1 MLQFIA
7 SNINSIFT
15 IIAVLFVIGIIGLLF
30 CTTMPYYDEYFDIFG
45 IITLLSAIVGLTLL
59 FNISK
64 PYPVSNA
71 PWKTIYKNNLNANV
85 QINYEDS
92 DDSSDKYSLDTGKRG
107 KARQSIQK
115 FQSRLKEADVFS
127 SVQLNV
133 TKDDDS
139 VAKTVMLENKNLI
152 TKDIDLNNARIAK
165 IEYRPLDGE
174 TRKVFGVKGKTEST
188 NKDGEIRITF
198 KSNNNKQL
206 ENLFKD

>member
-30 CTTMPYYDEYFDIFG
+30 CATMPYYDEYFDIFG

-71 PWKTIYKNNLNANV
+71 PWKTIYKNDLNANI

-92 DDSSDKYSLDTGKRG
+92 DDPSYKYSLDTGKTN
-107 KARQSIQK
+107 QNIQK

-127 SVQLNV
+127 SVQLTV
-133 TKDDDS
+133 TKGDDS

>member
-1 MLQFIA
+1 MLEFIA
-7 SNINSIFT
+7 LNINSIST
-15 IIAVLFVIGIIGLLF
+15 IIVVLFVIGIIGTLF
-30 CTTMPYYDEYFDIFG
+30 CATNPYYNEHGDTFG

-92 DDSSDKYSLDTGKRG
+92 DDSSDKYSLDTGK
-107 KARQSIQK
+107 ARQSIQK

-127 SVQLNV
+127 SVQLTV

-165 IEYRPLDGE
+165 IEYRQLDGE

-188 NKDGEIRITF
+188 NKDGEIRITL
-198 KSNNNKQL
+198 KSNNDKQL

>member
-1 MLQFIA
+1 MLKFIA
-7 SNINSIFT
+7 LNINSIST
-15 IIAVLFVIGIIGLLF
+15 IIAVLFVIGAIGTCYCATKPF
-30 CTTMPYYDEYFDIFG
+30 YDEYVDTFG
-45 IITLLSAIVGLTLL
+45 IIALSSAIVELTLL

-71 PWKTIYKNNLNANV
+71 PWKTIYKNDLNANI
-85 QINYEDS
+85 QINYKDS
-92 DDSSDKYSLDTGKRG
+92 DDSSDKYSLETGKTN
-107 KARQSIQK
+107 QSIQK
-115 FQSRLKEADVFS
+115 FQSQLKEADVFS
-127 SVQLNV
+127 SVQLTV
-133 TKDDDS
+133 TKGNDS
-139 VAKTVMLENKNLI
+139 IAKTVMLENKNLI
-152 TKDIDLNNARIAK
+152 AKNVDLNNARIVK

>member
-1 MLQFIA
+1 MLKFIA
-7 SNINSIFT
+7 LNINSIST
-15 IIAVLFVIGIIGLLF
+15 IIVVLFVIGIIGTLF
-30 CTTMPYYDEYFDIFG
+30 CATNPYYNEHCDTFG

-71 PWKTIYKNNLNANV
+71 PWKTIYKNNLNANI

-92 DDSSDKYSLDTGKRG
+92 DDPSNKYSLDTGKTN
-107 KARQSIQK
+107 QNIQK

-127 SVQLNV
+127 SVQLTV
-133 TKDDDS
+133 TKGDDS

>member
-1 MLQFIA
+1 MLEFIA
-7 SNINSIFT
+7 LNINSIST
-15 IIAVLFVIGIIGLLF
+15 IIAVLFVIGIIGVLF
-30 CTTMPYYDEYFDIFG
+30 CATNPYYNEHGDTFG

-71 PWKTIYKNNLNANV
+71 PWKTIYKNDLNANI

-92 DDSSDKYSLDTGKRG
+92 DDSSDKYSLETGKTN
-107 KARQSIQK
+107 QSIQK

-127 SVQLNV
+127 SVQLTV
-133 TKDDDS
+133 TKGDDS
-139 VAKTVMLENKNLI
+139 IAKTVMLENKNLI

-188 NKDGEIRITF
+188 NKDGEIRITL
-198 KSNNNKQL
+198 KSNNDKQL

>member
-1 MLQFIA
+1 MLEFIA
-7 SNINSIFT
+7 LNINSIST
-15 IIAVLFVIGIIGLLF
+15 IIVVLFVIGIIGTLF
-30 CTTMPYYDEYFDIFG
+30 CATNPYYNEHGDTFG

-92 DDSSDKYSLDTGKRG
+92 DDSSDKYSLDTGK
-107 KARQSIQK
+107 ARQSIQK

-127 SVQLNV
+127 SVQLTV

-152 TKDIDLNNARIAK
+152 TKDIDLNNARIVK

>member
-15 IIAVLFVIGIIGLLF
+15 IIAVLFVIGIIGLFF
-30 CTTMPYYDEYFDIFG
+30 CATMPYYDEYFDIFG

-71 PWKTIYKNNLNANV
+71 PWKTIYKNDLNANI

-92 DDSSDKYSLDTGKRG
+92 DDPSDKYSLDTGKTN
-107 KARQSIQK
+107 QNIQK

-127 SVQLNV
+127 SVQLTV
-133 TKDDDS
+133 TKGDDS

>member
-1 MLQFIA
+1 MLEFIA
-7 SNINSIFT
+7 LNINSIST
-15 IIAVLFVIGIIGLLF
+15 IILVLFVIGVIGACF
-30 CTTMPYYDEYFDIFG
+30 CATNPFYNEYADTFG
-45 IITLLSAIVGLTLL
+45 IITLSSAIVGLTLL

-71 PWKTIYKNNLNANV
+71 QWKTIYKNDLNANI
-85 QINYEDS
+85 QINYEDY
-92 DDSSDKYSLDTGKRG
+92 DDSSDKYSLDTEKTT
-107 KARQSIQK
+107 QNIQK
-115 FQSRLKEADVFS
+115 FQSRLQEADVFS
-127 SVQLNV
+127 SVQLTV
-133 TKDDDS
+133 TKGNDS

-152 TKDIDLNNARIAK
+152 TKDIDLNNARIVK

>member
-1 MLQFIA
+1 MLKFIA
-7 SNINSIFT
+7 LNINSIST
-15 IIAVLFVIGIIGLLF
+15 IIAVLFVIGIIGVLF
-30 CTTMPYYDEYFDIFG
+30 CATNPYYNEHGDTFG

-71 PWKTIYKNNLNANV
+71 PWKTIYKNDLNANI

-92 DDSSDKYSLDTGKRG
+92 DDSSDKYSLETGKTN
-107 KARQSIQK
+107 QSIQK

-127 SVQLNV
+127 NVQLTV
-133 TKDDDS
+133 TKGNDS

-152 TKDIDLNNARIAK
+152 TKNVNLNNAHIAK

>member
-1 MLQFIA
+1 MLEFIA
-7 SNINSIFT
+7 LNINSIST
-15 IIAVLFVIGIIGLLF
+15 IIVVLFVIGIIGALF
-30 CTTMPYYDEYFDIFG
+30 CATNPYYNEHGDTFG

-71 PWKTIYKNNLNANV
+71 PWKTIYKNDLNANI

-92 DDSSDKYSLDTGKRG
+92 DDPSDKYSLDTGKTN
-107 KARQSIQK
+107 QNIQK

-127 SVQLNV
+127 SVQLTV
-133 TKDDDS
+133 TKGDDS

>member
-1 MLQFIA
+1 MLEFIA

-15 IIAVLFVIGIIGLLF
+15 IIAVLFVIGIIGVLF
-30 CTTMPYYDEYFDIFG
+30 CATNPYYNEHGDTFG

-71 PWKTIYKNNLNANV
+71 QWKTIYKNNLNANI
-85 QINYEDS
+85 QINYEDD
-92 DDSSDKYSLDTGKRG
+92 DDSSDKYSLETGKTN
-107 KARQSIQK
+107 QSIQK

-127 SVQLNV
+127 SVQLTV
-133 TKDDDS
+133 TKGDDS

>member
-1 MLQFIA
+1 MLKFIA
-7 SNINSIFT
+7 LNINSIST
-15 IIAVLFVIGIIGLLF
+15 IIVVLFVIGIIGVLF
-30 CTTMPYYDEYFDIFG
+30 CATNPYYNEHGDTFG

-71 PWKTIYKNNLNANV
+71 PWKTIYKNDLNANI
-85 QINYEDS
+85 QINYKDY
-92 DDSSDKYSLDTGKRG
+92 DDSFDKYSLETGKTN
-107 KARQSIQK
+107 QSIQK
-115 FQSRLKEADVFS
+115 FQSQLKEADVFS
-127 SVQLNV
+127 NVQLTV
-133 TKDDDS
+133 TKGNDS

-152 TKDIDLNNARIAK
+152 TKNVDLNNARIVK

-174 TRKVFGVKGKTEST
+174 TQKVFGVKGKTEST

>member
-1 MLQFIA
+1 MLKFIA
-7 SNINSIFT
+7 LNINSIST
-15 IIAVLFVIGIIGLLF
+15 IIAVLFVIGAIGACYCATKPF
-30 CTTMPYYDEYFDIFG
+30 YDEYADTFG
-45 IITLLSAIVGLTLL
+45 IIALSSAIVGLTLL

-71 PWKTIYKNNLNANV
+71 PWKTIYKNDLNANI
-85 QINYEDS
+85 QINYKDS
-92 DDSSDKYSLDTGKRG
+92 DDSSDKYSLETEKTN
-107 KARQSIQK
+107 QSIQK
-115 FQSRLKEADVFS
+115 FQSQLKEADVFS
-127 SVQLNV
+127 SVQLTV
-133 TKDDDS
+133 TKGNDS
-139 VAKTVMLENKNLI
+139 IAKTVMLENKNLI
-152 TKDIDLNNARIAK
+152 TKNVDLNNARIVK

>member
-1 MLQFIA
+1 MLKFIA
-7 SNINSIFT
+7 LNINSIST
-15 IIAVLFVIGIIGLLF
+15 IIAVLFVIGIIGVLF
-30 CTTMPYYDEYFDIFG
+30 CATNPYYNEHGDTFG

-71 PWKTIYKNNLNANV
+71 PWKTIYKNDLNANI

-92 DDSSDKYSLDTGKRG
+92 DDSSDKYSLETGKTN
-107 KARQSIQK
+107 QSIQK

-127 SVQLNV
+127 NVQLTV
-133 TKDDDS
+133 TKGDDS

-152 TKDIDLNNARIAK
+152 AKNVDLNNARIVK

-174 TRKVFGVKGKTEST
+174 TRNVFGVKGKTEST
-188 NKDGEIRITF
+188 NKDGEIRITV

>member
-30 CTTMPYYDEYFDIFG
+30 CATMPYYDEYFDTFG

-92 DDSSDKYSLDTGKRG
+92 DDSSDKYSLDTGK
-107 KARQSIQK
+107 ARQSIQK

-127 SVQLNV
+127 SVQLTV

-165 IEYRPLDGE
+165 IEYRQLDGE

>member
-1 MLQFIA
+1 MLKFIA
-7 SNINSIFT
+7 LNINSIST
-15 IIAVLFVIGIIGLLF
+15 IIAVLFVIGIIGVLF
-30 CTTMPYYDEYFDIFG
+30 CATNPYYNEHGDTFG

-71 PWKTIYKNNLNANV
+71 PWKTIYKNDLNANI

-92 DDSSDKYSLDTGKRG
+92 DDSSDKYSLETEKTN
-107 KARQSIQK
+107 QSIQK

-127 SVQLNV
+127 NVQLTV
-133 TKDDDS
+133 TKGNDS

-152 TKDIDLNNARIAK
+152 TKNVNLNNAHIAK

-188 NKDGEIRITF
+188 NKDGEIRITL

>member
-1 MLQFIA
+1 MLKFIA
-7 SNINSIFT
+7 LHINSIST
-15 IIAVLFVIGIIGLLF
+15 IIAVLFVIGIIGVLF
-30 CTTMPYYDEYFDIFG
+30 CATNPYYNEHGDTFG

-71 PWKTIYKNNLNANV
+71 PWKTIYKNNLNANI

-92 DDSSDKYSLDTGKRG
+92 DDSSDKYSLETGKTN
-107 KARQSIQK
+107 QSIQK

-127 SVQLNV
+127 NVQLTV
-133 TKDDDS
+133 TKGNDS

-152 TKDIDLNNARIAK
+152 TKNVDLNNARIVK

>member
-1 MLQFIA
+1 MLKFIA
-7 SNINSIFT
+7 LNINSIST
-15 IIAVLFVIGIIGLLF
+15 IIAVLFVIGIIGVLF
-30 CTTMPYYDEYFDIFG
+30 CATNPYYNEHGDTFG

-71 PWKTIYKNNLNANV
+71 PWKTIYKNDLNANI

-92 DDSSDKYSLDTGKRG
+92 DDSSDKYSLETGKTN
-107 KARQSIQK
+107 QSIQK

-127 SVQLNV
+127 NVQLTV
-133 TKDDDS
+133 TKGDDS
-139 VAKTVMLENKNLI
+139 IAKTVMLENKNLI

-188 NKDGEIRITF
+188 NKDGEIRITL
-198 KSNNNKQL
+198 KSNNDKQL

>member
-30 CTTMPYYDEYFDIFG
+30 CATMPYYDEYFDIFG

-85 QINYEDS
+85 QINYKDS
-92 DDSSDKYSLDTGKRG
+92 DDSSDKYSLDTG

-127 SVQLNV
+127 SVQLTV

>member
-1 MLQFIA
+1 MLEFIA
-7 SNINSIFT
+7 SNINSIST
-15 IIAVLFVIGIIGLLF
+15 IIVILFVIGIIGVLF
-30 CTTMPYYDEYFDIFG
+30 CATNPYYNEHGDTFG

-71 PWKTIYKNNLNANV
+71 PWKTIYKNNLNANI

-92 DDSSDKYSLDTGKRG
+92 DDSSDKYSLETGKTN
-107 KARQSIQK
+107 QSIQK

-127 SVQLNV
+127 SVQLTV
-133 TKDDDS
+133 TKGDDS
-139 VAKTVMLENKNLI
+139 IAKTVMLENKNLI

-188 NKDGEIRITF
+188 NKDGEIRITL
-198 KSNNNKQL
+198 KSNNDKQL

>member
-15 IIAVLFVIGIIGLLF
+15 IIAILFVIGLIGVLF
-30 CTTMPYYDEYFDIFG
+30 CAITPYYDEYVDKFG
-45 IITLLSAIVGLTLL
+45 IIALLSVIVGLTLL

-71 PWKTIYKNNLNANV
+71 PWKTIYKNDLNANI
-85 QINYEDS
+85 QIKYEDYT
-92 DDSSDKYSLDTGKRG
+92 DSSDKYSLDTGKTN
-107 KARQSIQK
+107 QSIQK

-127 SVQLNV
+127 SVQLTV
-133 TKDDDS
+133 TKGDDS

-152 TKDIDLNNARIAK
+152 TKNVDLNNTRIVK

-174 TRKVFGVKGKTEST
+174 TRKVFGAKGKTEST
-188 NKDGEIRITF
+188 TKDGEIRITLE
-198 KSNNNKQL
+198 SNSNKQL

>member
-1 MLQFIA
+1 MLEFIA
-7 SNINSIFT
+7 LNINSIST
-15 IIAVLFVIGIIGLLF
+15 IIVILFVIGIIGTLF
-30 CTTMPYYDEYFDIFG
+30 CATNPYYNEHGDTFG

-92 DDSSDKYSLDTGKRG
+92 DDSSDKYSLDTGK
-107 KARQSIQK
+107 ARQSIQK

-127 SVQLNV
+127 SVQLTV
-133 TKDDDS
+133 TKGDDS

>member
-1 MLQFIA
+1 MLEFIA
-7 SNINSIFT
+7 LNINSIST
-15 IIAVLFVIGIIGLLF
+15 IIVVLFVIGIIGTLF
-30 CTTMPYYDEYFDIFG
+30 CATNPYYNEHGDTFG

-64 PYPVSNA
+64 PHPVSNA

-92 DDSSDKYSLDTGKRG
+92 DDSSDKYSLDTGK
-107 KARQSIQK
+107 ARQSVQK

-127 SVQLNV
+127 SVQLTV

-206 ENLFKD
+206 ENLFND

>member
-30 CTTMPYYDEYFDIFG
+30 CATMPYYDEYFDIFG

-64 PYPVSNA
+64 PYPVSNT
-71 PWKTIYKNNLNANV
+71 PWKTIYKNNLNANI
-85 QINYEDS
+85 QINYEDYG
-92 DDSSDKYSLDTGKRG
+92 DSSDKYSLDTGKTT
-107 KARQSIQK
+107 QNVQK

-127 SVQLNV
+127 DVQLTV

-139 VAKTVMLENKNLI
+139 VAKTIMLENKNLI

>member
-1 MLQFIA
+1 MLKFIA
-7 SNINSIFT
+7 LNINSIST
-15 IIAVLFVIGIIGLLF
+15 IIVVLFVIGIIGVLF
-30 CTTMPYYDEYFDIFG
+30 CVTNPYYNEHGDTFG

-71 PWKTIYKNNLNANV
+71 PWKTIYKNDLNANI

-92 DDSSDKYSLDTGKRG
+92 DDSSDKYSLETGKTN
-107 KARQSIQK
+107 QSIQK

-127 SVQLNV
+127 SVQLTV
-133 TKDDDS
+133 TKGDDS
-139 VAKTVMLENKNLI
+139 IAKTVMLENKNLI

-188 NKDGEIRITF
+188 NKDGEIRITL

>member
-30 CTTMPYYDEYFDIFG
+30 CATMPYYDEYFNTFG

-92 DDSSDKYSLDTGKRG
+92 DDSSDKYSLDTGK
-107 KARQSIQK
+107 ARQSIQK

-127 SVQLNV
+127 SVQLTV

-188 NKDGEIRITF
+188 NKDSEIRITL